1 MYSDVHRRPIAERID
16 WLFDL
21 ARRHGESFSSPEAWL
36 ARERY
41 LAEHPTAIAV
51 LKCMDGRINIP
62 VATNTP
68 TGILMPFRNLGGMF
82 DLGWPHLG
90 EVLAHHVQRMVSEGR
105 RVLFLI
111 TYHWSKGDPARGC
124 AGFALRHAGGD
135 RPHAGNPRPGRTHL
149 RQRPRHRLP
158 AGLRLRNRRGCPG
171 HPRRRRPH
179 ARPRHA
185 RRRGIV
191 ATLEPRLAALLP
203 DMPAQMR
210 ADLLPLLAGNLE
222 HIAQVREQVRRRER
236 TLDIEHREWMICL
249 GRGFDFLHTPNLALI
264 IGPYSPD
271 LADPIRKAAG
281 IIEDNMKAERIP
293 ADGFLLLAS
302 VPYDEIGV
310 DRARAELKS
319 RFLSGFAADV
329 IRAEFPDARR
339 AHGDAHRGARLALAQ
354 PGDDRRPGLGPTGHG
369 GDLNRASQQP
379 ATFSNQP
386 GYLNNLVD
394 FADMSGLG
402 RDLLACVFFEHHVA
416 PFDHAQEIAIKGSAP
431 CSCSLASRRMS
442 PMSCR
447 SVSSSLPIPN
457 EGCPPRAVTSSP
469 ASCACSSDSSACERS
484 QLTIGMR
491 PYP

>member
-1 MYSDVHRRPIAERID
+1 MDIHSKPIPQRID

-21 ARRHGESFSSPEAWL
+21 ARRHGESFRSPEAWL

-90 EVLAHHVQRMVSEGR
+90 EVLAHHVQRMVGEGR

-124 AGFALRHAGGD
+124 AGFAFDTQAAIAHTQDIRRQVEHIFGSSHGTVYPLVCGFETDEDALSIHGVD
-135 RPHAGNPRPGRTHL
+135 GRLLDLATL
-149 RQRPRHRLP
+149 G
-158 AGLRLRNRRGCPG
+158 AWD
-171 HPRRRRPH
+171 
-179 ARPRHA
+179 
-185 RRRGIV
+185 V

-222 HIAQVREQVRRRER
+222 HIAQVREQVRRSER

-281 IIEDNMKAERIP
+281 IIENNMEAERIP

-319 RFLSGFAADV
+319 RFLSGFAAEV
-329 IRAEFPDARR
+329 IRAEFP
-339 AHGDAHRGARLALAQ
+339 ALAALMAMRTAVL
-354 PGDDRRPGLGPTGHG
+354 DWRSR
-369 GDLNRASQQP
+369 
-379 ATFSNQP
+379 
-386 GYLNNLVD
+386 NLE
-394 FADMSGLG
+394 
-402 RDLLACVFFEHHVA
+402 LL
-416 PFDHAQEIAIKGSAP
+416 
-431 CSCSLASRRMS
+431 
-442 PMSCR
+442 
-447 SVSSSLPIPN
+447 
-457 EGCPPRAVTSSP
+457 TS
-469 ASCACSSDSSACERS
+469 
-484 QLTIGMR
+484 
-491 PYP
+491 